1 LAGARY
7 RVNTLLVGSLDTEA
21 DFRPEFTDIQL
32 SAHYQLSTRW
42 ELSFLG
48 NYARNIYKV
57 VPTSR
62 TTDFGTVTEAL
73 RLNIFFEGQET
84 YRYNTFFGALQTKY
98 LANENLTLTLTGSAY
113 QTVEEEYFDI
123 LGFYRLGEL
132 DNNLGS
138 DDFGEIKFLRGV
150 GGFQNYARNNLDVII
165 ANLEWGGEY
174 RMEEHTFTWG
184 LKGQVE
190 DIVDRYK
197 EWERIDSAGYSIPH
211 SPSATLPGVTPVVPA
226 EGLPL
231 FESFDTR
238 GAVVRGRM
246 TAFVQWSRLW
256 NTAAGRW
263 MANAGVRTNTWG
275 PSTLQTVVSPR
286 GQLSFRPA
294 RQPQNTFR
302 LSGGWYHQPPLYR
315 EMRNLAGELNL
326 DLRAQ
331 ESIHL
336 VGGFDREFTWRKRP
350 FKWTVEAYYKWMDD
364 LVPYELDNVRLRYSA
379 VNDAVGFATGIDT
392 RLYGEFVKG
401 IDSWASMGIMTVQE
415 DIANDGAGWIPRP
428 TDRRFS
434 FAVQFQDYL
443 PKDPSFR
450 VSINL
455 TLATGLPFGAPQTPR
470 AEQTLRMPAYRRVDI
485 GFIKVFK
492 EEGQVKQTKWLNAFR
507 TLYLNLEVFNLFD
520 TRNTV
525 SYLWVRDVSTSRQY
539 AVPNYLTGRLLNLR
553 LVFGF

>member
-1 LAGARY
+1 
-7 RVNTLLVGSLDTEA
+7 
-21 DFRPEFTDIQL
+21 
-32 SAHYQLSTRW
+32 
-42 ELSFLG
+42 
-48 NYARNIYKV
+48 
-57 VPTSR
+57 
-62 TTDFGTVTEAL
+62 
-73 RLNIFFEGQET
+73 
-84 YRYNTFFGALQTKY
+84 
-98 LANENLTLTLTGSAY
+98 
-113 QTVEEEYFDI
+113 
-123 LGFYRLGEL
+123 
-132 DNNLGS
+132 
-138 DDFGEIKFLRGV
+138 
-150 GGFQNYARNNLDVII
+150 
-165 ANLEWGGEY
+165 
-174 RMEEHTFTWG
+174 
-184 LKGQVE
+184 VE

-211 SPSATLPGVTPVVPA
+211 SPTSTLPGVSPIVPA

-238 GAVVRGRM
+238 GAVVRGRF
-246 TAFVQWSRLW
+246 TAFAQWSRLW
-256 NTAAGRW
+256 NTSSGRW
-263 MANAGVRTNTWG
+263 MANAGIRTNTWG

-286 GQLSFRPA
+286 GQLSYRPA
-294 RQPQNTFR
+294 NRPQNTYR

-315 EMRNLAGELNL
+315 EMRNLAGDLNL

-350 FKWTVEAYYKWMDD
+350 FKWTIEAYYKWMND
-364 LVPYELDNVRLRYSA
+364 LVPYELDNVRLRYTA
-379 VNDAVGFATGIDT
+379 VNEAVGFATGVDT

-401 IDSWASMGIMTVQE
+401 IDSWASLGVMTVQE

-428 TDRRFS
+428 TDRRLS